1 MYKILHHFGYIRP
14 NLWGWEFAPILGN
27 GSAGGVK
34 QAVTCTLFVGRMCV
48 KCVQY
53 EARMLNDLAIA
64 HKRPGKT
71 VNISLFHCRPFA
83 LTKGKKK
90 CIIFLYYLC
99 CSFVWPCS
107 DSNLIETEFIFVQIA
122 IIKTVCIGLIGD
134 YDLSDSLASAA
145 NAMQDRAEV
154 FRGSQLYIVMP
165 TVSIVATDESSDS
178 SAPSYI
184 SAKRSCVCRS
194 EHHNGHSMFFL
205 G

>member
-1 MYKILHHFGYIRP
+1 M
-14 NLWGWEFAPILGN
+14 
-27 GSAGGVK
+27 
-34 QAVTCTLFVGRMCV
+34 

-107 DSNLIETEFIFVQIA
+107 DSNLTETGLIFVQIA
-122 IIKTVCIGLIGD
+122 ILKAACEALIGD
-134 YDLSDSLASAA
+134 YDSRDSLAAAA
-145 NAMQDRAEV
+145 NAMQD
-154 FRGSQLYIVMP
+154 
-165 TVSIVATDESSDS
+165 
-178 SAPSYI
+178 
-184 SAKRSCVCRS
+184 CV
-194 EHHNGHSMFFL
+194 EA
-205 G
+205 